1 MAAVKFQKGSEEFMM
16 FQDFWNLCQKFWIP
30 EDDDS
35 YWEALV
41 NEINIFLQKY
51 QFLHIA
57 KELAMSFSIAQDKKL
72 KELKNKK

>member
-1 MAAVKFQKGSEEFMM
+1 MAAVKFQKFSEEYMM
-16 FQDFWNLCQKFWIP
+16 FKDFWELCQKFWVP
-30 EDDDS
+30 EEEDS

-41 NEINIFLQKY
+41 DETNIFLQKY

-57 KELAMSFSIAQDKKL
+57 KELAMSFSIAQDKRL